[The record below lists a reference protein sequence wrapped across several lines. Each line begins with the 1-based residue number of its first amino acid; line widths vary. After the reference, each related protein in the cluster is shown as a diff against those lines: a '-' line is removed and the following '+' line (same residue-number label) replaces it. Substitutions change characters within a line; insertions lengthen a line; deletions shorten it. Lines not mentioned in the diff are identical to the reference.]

1 MSHGGTNG
9 GPSTQSQHPP
19 KASYANVVRNRAP
32 GIRAHPLHTKK
43 CEITFR
49 HESIPAQMN
58 LHVRSSTKQ
67 SLIINLPRKDIDPL
81 VVLRTLL
88 SDAGPLHFTYEDF
101 VETFGTYGEILQINQ
116 YYSMLDNVKLLTGQ
130 GFIFYRPK
138 HPVPEALRMADG
150 GYIRTKTAPIN
161 LKRTSKKR
169 QKKESSKEPTT
180 EERETEGGPEEAGA
194 LDTPTP
200 AETHSID
207 EGADIFFPAETHI
220 TNDGTDI
227 LEPQE
232 IPLVENWDM
241 EVDTRDLVQYILAR
255 PRFLKKDCSA
265 NKENSVSDYRAKENL
280 VPNYREE
287 QQAQTTETMVTAHVP
302 EILTN
307 QDQGLDSQ
315 PFGTTEP
322 AVNPNATNTALPGD
336 L

>member
-1 MSHGGTNG
+1 
-9 GPSTQSQHPP
+9 
-19 KASYANVVRNRAP
+19 
-32 GIRAHPLHTKK
+32 
-43 CEITFR
+43 
-49 HESIPAQMN
+49 MN

-150 GYIRTKTAPIN
+150 GYIRTKTAPLPDQEPSAHPPRISPASILTAPPPPEHQNRIN

-280 VPNYREE
+280 VPNYREGS
-287 QQAQTTETMVTAHVP
+287 VV
-302 EILTN
+302 
-307 QDQGLDSQ
+307 GL
-315 PFGTTEP
+315 
-322 AVNPNATNTALPGD
+322 L
-336 L
+336 